1 MVTQFKIF
9 LLIIALLSPT
19 VIFGHT
25 VTLEDKSLEE
35 IVNNRMALMQ
45 KIKSISSQISKL
57 LQSDDYNT
65 IIELNNTLLNSAK
78 EFKEAFPEGSQY
90 KTASEAIWLTKDEP
104 DNPDKVDTFLEFNNK
119 FVSDIEMIS
128 LSAELEDNQ
137 MLNDAFKQMAANC
150 GACHKKFRN

>member
-1 MVTQFKIF
+1 MITRFKII
-9 LLIIALLSPT
+9 LIVLSLITPT
-19 VIFGHT
+19 ILMGHK

-45 KIKSISSQISKL
+45 KVKSTSSQIFRL
-57 LQSDDYNT
+57 LKTNDYEA
-65 IIELNNTLLNSAK
+65 ILELNETLLHAAS
-78 EFKEAFPEGSQY
+78 EFKDHYPEGSQH
-90 KTASEAIWLTKDEP
+90 KGASEAIWLTKDDP

-128 LSAELEDNQ
+128 LSAELEDNE
-137 MLNDAFKQMAANC
+137 MLNDAFKVMAANC